1 MNGEIRSVTKKYL
14 RLHLQD
20 MQFVDLRI
28 YSSLYFSLPT
38 DIAIFSSC
46 TVRCAYDLPTQ
57 FANKLFVQ
65 PVHTNVACISN
76 VSFVF
81 CNFLFALAILY
92 SCPALEVDM
101 QNADAQPA

>member
-1 MNGEIRSVTKKYL
+1 
-14 RLHLQD
+14 

-28 YSSLYFSLPT
+28 YSYLNFSLPT

-46 TVRCAYDLPTQ
+46 TVRCVPTTCLPR

-81 CNFLFALAILY
+81 SNFLFALTTLY
-92 SCPALEVDM
+92 RCPALEVDM